1 MEDMRDKYETLPLAT
16 LKDLAK
22 GRGIRV
28 TGLKKADLI
37 EAMLENVATYY
48 EEDVQLA
55 TEQMM
60 TILEP
65 AIIVVMAV
73 VVGFLVIAILS
84 PMFTLYDS
92 LTS

>member
-1 MEDMRDKYETLPLAT
+1 MVVHMVAIGEET
-16 LKDLAK
+16 
-22 GRGIRV
+22 GN
-28 TGLKKADLI
+28 I
-37 EAMLENVATYY
+37 EAMLENVAVYY

-84 PMFTLYDS
+84 PMFTLYDALS
-92 LTS
+92 

>member
-1 MEDMRDKYETLPLAT
+1 MVVHMVAIGEET
-16 LKDLAK
+16 
-22 GRGIRV
+22 GN
-28 TGLKKADLI
+28 I
-37 EAMLENVATYY
+37 EKMLENVANYY
-48 EEDVQLA
+48 EDDVQLA

-84 PMFTLYDS
+84 PMFTLYDALS
-92 LTS
+92 

>member
-1 MEDMRDKYETLPLAT
+1 MVVHMVAIGEET
-16 LKDLAK
+16 
-22 GRGIRV
+22 GN
-28 TGLKKADLI
+28 I
-37 EAMLENVATYY
+37 EAMLENVASYY
-48 EEDVQLA
+48 EDDVQLA

-84 PMFTLYDS
+84 PMFTLYDALS
-92 LTS
+92 